1 MAWSTN
7 RKRFA
12 LALILFL
19 IWVGLLATLAIVSA
33 NRPIDR
39 RAVSPPAPA
48 LSFSAP
54 EAG

>member
-19 IWVGLLATLAIVSA
+19 IWVGILATLAIVSA
-33 NRPIDR
+33 SRPADR
-39 RAVSPPAPA
+39 RTVSTPAPA
-48 LSFSAP
+48 LSVSAP
-54 EAG
+54 GAR